1 MRPKPRPEPFLRAL
15 DALSVAPADALFIGD
30 ELEEDIRGAKA
41 LGMTT
46 VWKLNGR
53 HELPPAEEADF
64 IVHDLWEIFDLGVL
78 TDTAGARVPEESLT
92 PHDDGNAGR
101 Y

>member
-15 DALSVAPADALFIGD
+15 DALGVAPADALFVGD
-30 ELEEDIRGAKA
+30 ELEADIRGAKA

-53 HELPPAEEADF
+53 HEVPPADEADF
-64 IVHDLWEIFDLGVL
+64 TVHDLWEIFGLAIFTGP
-78 TDTAGARVPEESLT
+78 ARARVLEQSLT